1 MIINI
6 AVEAVRSYVKE
17 KYSEVECKKII
28 KEISNLVNVELKTKE
43 YKELIKIASYD
54 ELQSFLSKI
63 NEKESIRKKK
73 GVYYTPVD
81 VVKFIVDNCIK
92 VHISKVAINVGIDN
106 IDFEEVDCSILDPT
120 CGAGEFVLYA
130 LEKKYDTIDK
140 LNDENKK
147 DLIVRAIASIFGN
160 DINLESVEI
169 AKIRT
174 FLLTLD
180 RYGIDCCIG
189 LSKRINSQ
197 FTSDDFVSSILNVS
211 KKYDIIVGNPPFVED
226 FKSGLNL
233 QEKYGN
239 IYANVLVNSAHILAN
254 NGSMGFVIPLSY
266 ISTKRMQKLRK
277 KLMNHL
283 PLQYIMSFAD
293 RPDCLFDGAHQKL
306 CILIG
311 KKCKSKSEIYT
322 SHYLYWY
329 KEERNR
335 LLRSIGLIKNEFYN
349 DVFIPKIG
357 NPTDYD
363 IYKKITDL
371 SRMEKVYDLSREG
384 EEKVYLNRRETF
396 WMKAYRQK
404 INDPDY
410 KIFSFENALGADY
423 CYCLIN
429 SSLFWWYWIC
439 VSDCWHVSKDLNGFM
454 TPGIPQDEI
463 ISKLAHNLMYKL
475 EETKVYVGTKQTSY
489 EYKHKLCLQE
499 IHAIDDYI
507 NKLYGLTEN
516 EGEYIKNYALRYRTS
531 GGAKTRECH

>member
-6 AVEAVRSYVKE
+6 AVEAVRSYIKG
-17 KYSEVECKKII
+17 KYSETEYRKIL
-28 KEISNLVNVELKTKE
+28 KEIRRLVNAESMLIE
-43 YKELIKIASYD
+43 SSELITITSY
-54 ELQSFLSKI
+54 EKLQSFLSKL

-81 VVKFIVDNCIK
+81 VVKFIVDNCIR
-92 VHISKVAINVGIDN
+92 VQISKAVTNIRSDNVDL
-106 IDFEEVDCSILDPT
+106 EELDCSVLDPT

-130 LEKKYDTIDK
+130 LEKKYDKIDK
-140 LNDENKK
+140 LNEENKK
-147 DLIVRAIASIFGN
+147 DFIVRAIASVFGN
-160 DINLESVEI
+160 DINEESVKI
-169 AKIRT
+169 AKLRV

-180 RYGIDCCIG
+180 RYGIDFCLDI
-189 LSKRINSQ
+189 SQIINLQ
-197 FTSDDFVSSILNVS
+197 FTSDVFVSSASITT

-226 FKSGLNL
+226 FKSGLKL

-239 IYANVLVNSAHILAN
+239 IYANVLVNSASALKD

-277 KLMNHL
+277 KLLNTL
-283 PLQYIMSFAD
+283 PIQYIMSFAD
-293 RPDCLFDGAHQKL
+293 RPDCLFDAAHQKL

-311 KKCKSKSEIYT
+311 KKCKSEKEIYT

-329 KEERNR
+329 KEERDR
-335 LLRSIGLIKNEFYN
+335 LLGSVDLIKNDFLN
-349 DVFIPKIG
+349 DSYIPKLG
-357 NPTDYD
+357 NYTDYA
-363 IYKKITDL
+363 IYKKITDHQN
-371 SRMEKVYDLSREG
+371 MEKVYDLSRCG

-396 WMKAYRQK
+396 WMKAYRKK
-404 INDPDY
+404 IDDPDY
-410 KIFSFENALGADY
+410 KVFSFENSLGADY

-454 TPGIPQDEI
+454 TPGIPQDERA
-463 ISKLAHNLMYKL
+463 SVLARGLMDKL
-475 EETKVYVGTKQTSY
+475 EETKVYVGTQQTIY

-507 NKLYGLTEN
+507 NHLYGLTQN
-516 EGEYIKNYALRYRTS
+516 ESEYIKKYALRYRTS
-531 GGAKTRECH
+531 RGAKTSGCH